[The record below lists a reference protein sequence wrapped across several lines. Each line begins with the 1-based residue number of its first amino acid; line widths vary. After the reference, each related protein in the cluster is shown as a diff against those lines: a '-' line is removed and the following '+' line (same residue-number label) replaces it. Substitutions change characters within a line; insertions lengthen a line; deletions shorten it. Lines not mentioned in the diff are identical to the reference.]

1 MHKDELRD
9 TEKCKLF
16 QSRGGFPTFTD
27 AAAHYFT
34 TKGEGY
40 LKHNKTFVLSDI
52 HGEYEKFEEL
62 MKHWNSETMNLAIL
76 GDMIDRGENSLKGFK
91 R

>member
-1 MHKDELRD
+1 
-9 TEKCKLF
+9 
-16 QSRGGFPTFTD
+16 
-27 AAAHYFT
+27 
-34 TKGEGY
+34 
-40 LKHNKTFVLSDI
+40 
-52 HGEYEKFEEL
+52 